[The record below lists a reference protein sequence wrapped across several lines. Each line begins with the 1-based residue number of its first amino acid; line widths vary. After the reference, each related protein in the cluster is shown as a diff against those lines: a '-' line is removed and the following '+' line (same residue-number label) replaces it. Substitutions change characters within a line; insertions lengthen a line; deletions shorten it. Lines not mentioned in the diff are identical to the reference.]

1 VSDILNK
8 IVQTKHEEVALRKRA
23 VSLESVRADAQ
34 SRVLTRDFEGAL
46 RRKIAA
52 GHAAVIAEIKKAS
65 PSKGLLREDFI
76 PADIA
81 QSYAVGDGKV
91 SAACLSVL
99 TDQQYFQGSNDY
111 LKQARASCDLPVL
124 RKDFMVDIYQIYESR
139 AMGADCVLLIAACL
153 DDAQMA
159 EFEAAA
165 RSLDMAVLV
174 EVHDR
179 AAACIRLSASVSG
192 LSVHEVAR
200 RCIERLETASKNI
213 ATFTELFF
221 NHVHRNPS
229 GAEVDAVTAKIL
241 EFQKAGHIHGF
252 TPDRLQISIMKTL
265 TGEDWETAK
274 LLVEAAKL
282 INAAGEE
289 SKAKS

>member
-1 VSDILNK
+1 MKPDGMPPVIPTSSDDILQSGEALLD
-8 IVQTKHEEVALRKRA
+8 VGSWSEEKATAPLR
-23 VSLESVRADAQ
+23 
-34 SRVLTRDFEGAL
+34 
-46 RRKIAA
+46 
-52 GHAAVIAEIKKAS
+52 
-65 PSKGLLREDFI
+65 
-76 PADIA
+76 
-81 QSYAVGDGKV
+81 
-91 SAACLSVL
+91 LS
-99 TDQQYFQGSNDY
+99 F
-111 LKQARASCDLPVL
+111 
-124 RKDFMVDIYQIYESR
+124 
-139 AMGADCVLLIAACL
+139 
-153 DDAQMA
+153 
-159 EFEAAA
+159 
-165 RSLDMAVLV
+165 